1 VTVRFGRRWAVAL
14 CVLVAMSAPAWALDL
29 PVEFVQ
35 GALVIGMAEPGAAVT
50 LDGKP
55 LRVDQASGRFVFGVD
70 RDRTKPYS
78 LQVDH
83 RDGRRETRHL
93 PVRARDYDIE
103 RIDGL
108 PPRKVSPN
116 TNDLERIRREAR
128 LISAA
133 RARDSALPRFESG
146 FDWPVSGRISGRYG
160 NQRILNGEPR
170 RPHLGIDIAAPLGT
184 AVLASAP
191 GIVVLAKPDLFY
203 TGGTVVVDHG
213 HGLTT
218 IYSHLERVDVAHG
231 QEVAAGVQVGTVG
244 STGRS
249 TGPHLDWRINW
260 FDVRLDPEL
269 IAGPMRAGPM
279 HAVR

>member
-1 VTVRFGRRWAVAL
+1 MRCWVAAAFLFVASFGPGWAIE
-14 CVLVAMSAPAWALDL
+14 L
-29 PVEFVQ
+29 PDEIIQ
-35 GALVIGMAEPGAAVT
+35 GALVVGTVEPSAAVT
-50 LDGKP
+50 LDSTP
-55 LRVDQASGRFVFGVD
+55 LRVNARSGRFAFGVH
-70 RDRTKPYS
+70 RDRTKPFS
-78 LQVDH
+78 LEVNY
-83 RDGRRETRHL
+83 RDGRRETTSL
-93 PVRARDYDIE
+93 PVRLRDYDIE

-116 TNDLERIRREAR
+116 TNDLARIRREAR

-133 RARDSALPRFESG
+133 RARDSESPLFEAG
-146 FDWPVSGRISGRYG
+146 FRWPVTGRISGRYG

-170 RPHLGIDIAAPLGT
+170 RPHLGIDIAAPRGT
-184 AVLASAP
+184 PVLASAP
-191 GIVVLAKPDLFY
+191 GAVVLAETDLFY

-218 IYSHLERVDVAHG
+218 IYSHLERVDVEDG
-231 QEVAAGVQVGTVG
+231 QRVLAGVQVGTVG

-269 IAGPMRAGPM
+269 IAGPMPVAR
-279 HAVR
+279 

>member
-1 VTVRFGRRWAVAL
+1 VKFWLMAL
-14 CVLVAMSAPAWALDL
+14 IMLVASHGGSAALDL
-29 PVEFVQ
+29 PETFTQ
-35 GALVIGMAEPGAAVT
+35 GALVIGTTEPGAAVM
-50 LDGKP
+50 LDGKS
-55 LRVDQASGRFVFGVD
+55 LRVDPVTGRFVFGVD
-70 RDRTKPYS
+70 RDRKEAFALAVTY
-78 LQVDH
+78 
-83 RDGRRETRHL
+83 RDGRRETRSL
-93 PVRARDYDIE
+93 PVQLRNYDIE

-116 TNDLERIRREAR
+116 TKDLERIRREAR

-133 RARDSALPRFESG
+133 RAGDSESLFFEAG
-146 FDWPVSGRISGRYG
+146 FAWPVTGRISGRYG

-170 RPHLGIDIAAPLGT
+170 RPHLGIDIAAPRGT
-184 AVLASAP
+184 PVLASAP
-191 GIVVLAKPDLFY
+191 GVVVLAESDLFY

-218 IYSHLERVDVAHG
+218 IYSHLERVDVEDG
-231 QEVAAGVQVGTVG
+231 QRVATGVRIGTVG

-269 IAGPMRAGPM
+269 IAGPMPVAR
-279 HAVR
+279 

>member
-1 VTVRFGRRWAVAL
+1 MAL
-14 CVLVAMSAPAWALDL
+14 SGPGWALEL
-29 PVEFVQ
+29 PKDFVP
-35 GALVIGMAEPGAAVT
+35 GALVIGTAEPGATVM

-55 LRVDQASGRFVFGVD
+55 LRVDAASGRFVFGIH
-70 RDRTKPYS
+70 RDRTEPFS
-78 LQVDH
+78 LQVDY
-83 RDGRRETRHL
+83 RDGRRETMGL
-93 PVRARDYDIE
+93 PVVTRAYDIE

-116 TNDLERIRREAR
+116 ARDQERIRREAR

-133 RARDSALPRFESG
+133 RARDSAAPLFEAG
-146 FDWPVSGRISGRYG
+146 FDWPVTGRISGRYG

-170 RPHLGIDIAAPLGT
+170 RAHLGVDIAAPRGT
-184 AVLASAP
+184 PVFASAP
-191 GIVVLAKPDLFY
+191 GAVVLAEADLFY

-218 IYSHLERVDVAHG
+218 IYSHLERVDVQDG
-231 QEVAAGVQVGTVG
+231 QAVVAGVQLGTVG

-269 IAGPMRAGPM
+269 IAGPMPSGR
-279 HAVR
+279 

>member
-1 VTVRFGRRWAVAL
+1 MRYWLTAL
-14 CVLVAMSAPAWALDL
+14 IMLVASHGSLSALDL
-29 PVEFVQ
+29 PEAFTQ
-35 GALVIGMAEPGAAVT
+35 GALVIGTTEPGAAVM

-55 LRVDQASGRFVFGVD
+55 LRVDPASGRFVFGVD
-70 RDRTKPYS
+70 RDRREAFTLAVTY
-78 LQVDH
+78 
-83 RDGRRETRHL
+83 RDGRRETRSL
-93 PVRARDYDIE
+93 PVQLRDYDIE

-133 RARDSALPRFESG
+133 RDGDSEYPFFEAG
-146 FDWPVSGRISGRYG
+146 FAWPVTGRISGRYG
-160 NQRILNGEPR
+160 NQRILNGKPR
-170 RPHLGIDIAAPLGT
+170 RAHLGIDIAAPRGT
-184 AVLASAP
+184 PVRASAP
-191 GIVVLAKPDLFY
+191 GVVVLAESDLFY

-218 IYSHLERVDVAHG
+218 IYSHLARVDVENG
-231 QEVAAGVQVGTVG
+231 QQVATGQQVGTVG

-269 IAGPMRAGPM
+269 IAGPMPAAR
-279 HAVR
+279 

>member
-1 VTVRFGRRWAVAL
+1 MRRWVAAL
-14 CVLVAMSAPAWALDL
+14 FLIFASSGSGWALEL
-29 PVEFVQ
+29 PAEFTQ
-35 GALVIGMAEPGAAVT
+35 GALVMGAVEPGAEVV
-50 LDGKP
+50 LDGKS
-55 LRVDQASGRFVFGVD
+55 LRVDEGSGRFVFGIH
-70 RDRTKPYS
+70 RDRTKPFS
-78 LQVDH
+78 LQVNYS
-83 RDGRRETRHL
+83 DGHRETMSL

-133 RARDSALPRFESG
+133 RARDSEIPQFEAG
-146 FDWPVSGRISGRYG
+146 FGWPVTGRISGRYG
-160 NQRILNGEPR
+160 NQRVLNGEPR
-170 RPHLGIDIAAPLGT
+170 RPHLGIDIAAPRGT
-184 AVLASAP
+184 PVLASAP
-191 GIVVLAKPDLFY
+191 GAVVLSESDLFY
-203 TGGTVVVDHG
+203 TGGTVVIDHG

-218 IYSHLERVDVAHG
+218 IYSHLERVDVEDG
-231 QEVAAGVQVGTVG
+231 QQIVAGVQVGTVG

-269 IAGPMRAGPM
+269 IAGPMQAAR
-279 HAVR
+279 

>member
-1 VTVRFGRRWAVAL
+1 MRRCGVAVFL
-14 CVLVAMSAPAWALDL
+14 SFAMAGPGWALDL
-29 PVEFVQ
+29 PTEFVQ
-35 GALVIGMAEPGAAVT
+35 GALVIGTAEPGAAVL

-55 LRVDQASGRFVFGVD
+55 LRVDPTRGRFVFGID
-70 RDRTKPYS
+70 RDRTEPYS
-78 LQVDH
+78 LRVEYG
-83 RDGRRETRHL
+83 DGRRETRQL

-116 TNDLERIRREAR
+116 TRDLERIRREGR

-133 RARDSALPRFESG
+133 RARDSEAPRFEAG
-146 FDWPVSGRISGRYG
+146 FRWPATGRISGRYG

-170 RPHLGIDIAAPLGT
+170 RPHLGVDIAAPLGT
-184 AVLASAP
+184 PVRASAP
-191 GIVVLAKPDLFY
+191 GLVVLAEPDLFF
-203 TGGTVVVDHG
+203 TGGTIVLDHG

-218 IYSHLERVDVAHG
+218 IYSHLARIDVASG
-231 QEVAAGVQVGTVG
+231 QDVAAGVQVGTVG

-269 IAGPMRAGPM
+269 IAGPMRA
-279 HAVR
+279 AR

>member
-1 VTVRFGRRWAVAL
+1 VRCWVAAVFL
-14 CVLVAMSAPAWALDL
+14 FVASSGSSWALDL
-29 PVEFVQ
+29 PGEFIQ
-35 GALVIGMAEPGAAVT
+35 GALVMGAVEPGAAVK

-55 LRVDQASGRFVFGVD
+55 LRVDGRSGRFVFGIP
-70 RDRTKPYS
+70 RDRKKPFS
-78 LQVDH
+78 LQVEY
-83 RDGRRETRHL
+83 RDGRRETRRL
-93 PVRARDYDIE
+93 TVRVRDYDIE

-108 PPRKVSPN
+108 PPHKVSPN
-116 TNDLERIRREAR
+116 TNDLARIRREAR

-133 RARDSALPRFESG
+133 RARDSESPFFEVG
-146 FDWPVSGRISGRYG
+146 FSWPVTGRISGRYG

-170 RPHLGIDIAAPLGT
+170 RPHLGIDIAAPRGT
-184 AVLASAP
+184 PVLASAP
-191 GIVVLAKPDLFY
+191 GAVVLAESDLFY

-218 IYSHLERVDVAHG
+218 IYSHLERVDVGDG
-231 QEVAAGVQVGTVG
+231 QRVEAGMQVGTVG

-269 IAGPMRAGPM
+269 IAGPMQVAR
-279 HAVR
+279 